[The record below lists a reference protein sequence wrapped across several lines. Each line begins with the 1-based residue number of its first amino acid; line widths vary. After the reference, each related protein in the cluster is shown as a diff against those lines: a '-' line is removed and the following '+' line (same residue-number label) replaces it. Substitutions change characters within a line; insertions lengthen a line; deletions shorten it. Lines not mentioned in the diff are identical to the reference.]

1 MSKNIQRIQ
10 DMLDGNYQTK
20 IQSGYES
27 KTINREV
34 GDEWVDSDGVP
45 WKQMEGYKVKGRL
58 AVSDARHYTHDMN
71 CKDCGQN
78 CNLDKRNKETFV
90 RMDRCFYCQL
100 NFEVNLRASKIG
112 ENNNKHYFW
121 VKLQMLKRWTTID
134 KEQEDLIIQNSEVQ
148 FNDHKL
154 TNSLANYNQELTRE
168 SIRKTTT

>member
-100 NFEVNLRASKIG
+100 NFEVDLKSKKFGDDNNLWF
-112 ENNNKHYFW
+112 FW
-121 VKLQMLKRWTTID
+121 VKLQNLNRWTAID
-134 KEQEDLIIQNSEVQ
+134 KEIAQYMETYWEEGKNLFDKSVVNAIANQNLEGVKYEDI
-148 FNDHKL
+148 K
-154 TNSLANYNQELTRE
+154 
-168 SIRKTTT
+168 